1 MATSLETS
9 QQTYSDCSIVTLLNV
24 SKKKKKSL
32 QTICVYS
39 NVFWVFSDVL
49 QTSPKSKFLV
59 VSLQKQLF
67 ILFCDVL
74 KFSSNPAPFVRIGND
89 GQVNAPVQGSIR
101 RQQSSSVCAR
111 SLQVVSMY
119 SRKLRYMQSPSHLVQ
134 LILTGDRQCLI
145 VMLGFLSDNRPG
157 EMKGMQQCN

>member
-9 QQTYSDCSIVTLLNV
+9 QQTYSDCSIVTFLNV
-24 SKKKKKSL
+24 RKKKKKQL
-32 QTICVYS
+32 QTISVYS

-49 QTSPKSKFLV
+49 QTSPKPKFLV

-119 SRKLRYMQSPSHLVQ
+119 SRKLRCRIP
-134 LILTGDRQCLI
+134 LT
-145 VMLGFLSDNRPG
+145 
-157 EMKGMQQCN
+157 QCN